1 LGDRLATEQTTPRQ
15 VPQMSLSAPSPD
27 SLEASHAKVRSA
39 EQEQRL
45 GAALTS
51 HFSTVWRALRRFGV
65 HERNADD
72 AAQHVFMQFAGRL
85 EIVELGRERPYLL
98 GIAAKVAANVR
109 RQQARLRED
118 PAEDLDKQTGEAES
132 PESLLDLEQR
142 RRHLDVVLAT
152 LPDEQ
157 REVFVLYELEGFSL
171 PEIARMLEIPLGTA
185 TSRLRRARAA
195 FEAWVDRH
203 LPPREP

>member
-1 LGDRLATEQTTPRQ
+1 MSSSAT
-15 VPQMSLSAPSPD
+15 SPE
-27 SLEASHAKVRSA
+27 SLEASPLDARSA
-39 EQEQRL
+39 EQELRL
-45 GAALTS
+45 GAALAS

-72 AAQHVFMQFAGRL
+72 AAQHVFLQFASRL
-85 EIVELGRERPYLL
+85 DIVERGRERPYLL

-109 RQQARLRED
+109 RQQARSREE
-118 PAEDLDKQTGEAES
+118 PADDLDAQLGEAES
-132 PESLLDLEQR
+132 PETLLDHEQR
-142 RRHLDVVLAT
+142 RQRLDAALAT

-171 PEIARMLEIPLGTA
+171 PEIARALELPLGTA

-203 LPPREP
+203 LPLRDP

>member
-1 LGDRLATEQTTPRQ
+1 MSSSAT
-15 VPQMSLSAPSPD
+15 SPE
-27 SLEASHAKVRSA
+27 SLEASPPDARSA

-45 GAALTS
+45 GTALAR

-72 AAQHVFMQFAGRL
+72 AAQHVFLQFASRL
-85 EIVELGRERPYLL
+85 DIVEPGRERPYLL
-98 GIAAKVAANVR
+98 GIASKVAANVR
-109 RQQARLRED
+109 RQQARSREE
-118 PAEDLDKQTGEAES
+118 PADDLDAQLGEAES
-132 PESLLDLEQR
+132 PESLLDHEQR
-142 RRHLDVVLAT
+142 RQRLDVALAT

-171 PEIARMLEIPLGTA
+171 PEIARALELPLGTA

-203 LPPREP
+203 LPPRDP

>member
-1 LGDRLATEQTTPRQ
+1 
-15 VPQMSLSAPSPD
+15 MSSSAASPE
-27 SLEASHAKVRSA
+27 SLEASHLQARSA

-45 GAALTS
+45 AAALTS
-51 HFSTVWRALRRFGV
+51 HFSTVWRALRRLGV

-118 PAEDLDKQTGEAES
+118 PVEDLDAQTGTVES

-142 RRHLDVVLAT
+142 RQRLDVVLAT

-157 REVFVLYELEGFSL
+157 REVFVLYELVGFSL
-171 PEIARMLEIPLGTA
+171 PEIARTLEIPLGTA

-203 LPPREP
+203 LPAREP